1 MKKHLVVWSV
11 ILLTVINVASLS
23 TIGYNRWFAGH
34 DDSDR
39 RSSREDRRRSFDDE
53 MGLTTDQV
61 EKRDAMRKALGDD
74 IRPLRE
80 ALKVKQES
88 FYQILSKTDSRRT
101 TIDSLRIHVD
111 SLEIE
116 IKKRCIDDALA
127 QKEILT
133 PEQQKK
139 LFSVMRKRY
148 GNGSRRRN

>member
-11 ILLTVINVASLS
+11 VLLTVINVASLS
-23 TIGYNRWFAGH
+23 TIGYNRWIAGH
-34 DDSDR
+34 GDSDK
-39 RSSREDRRRSFDDE
+39 RSSRDDRRRSFDDE
-53 MGLTTDQV
+53 MGLTTIQV
-61 EKRDAMRKALGDD
+61 EKRDAMRKALDED

-80 ALKVKQES
+80 ALKVKRES
-88 FYQILSKTDSRRT
+88 FYQVLSGTDSRRT

-116 IKKRCIDDALA
+116 IKKRFIDHTLA

-133 PEQQKK
+133 PEQQKR